1 MILVLFN
8 KKDNLK
14 KILKRIRNGAAEY
27 TKFYDSSI
35 PFFNTVNIDYCTK
48 PICPGFV
55 SLDTFAGVPTIRKKI
70 A

>member
-8 KKDNLK
+8 KKENLK
-14 KILKRIRNGAAEY
+14 KILKRIRNDAEEY

-48 PICPGFV
+48 PIRSDFV
-55 SLDTFAGVPTIRKKI
+55 LLDTLPGVPTIRKKI